1 METGTL
7 NRSLREVLD
16 AVAEGVYVT
25 TASREIIFWNK
36 GAEKITGYASEDVLG
51 KHCYDNILVHTD
63 TSGRDLCLDGCP
75 LQKCIETGQRQDAD
89 HIFLRRKDGERV
101 AVYVKASI
109 LEIEGQCYGV
119 EVFGEL
125 REVAGKTL
133 ADKLQQLS
141 TASIIDE
148 LTSLYNRRY
157 VDTILD
163 QQYGLFKRHYQ
174 RFGIVM
180 IDVDGFKEIN
190 DSFGHLTGNEVLRTV
205 AAALKIGLRSMDVL
219 GRFGGD
225 EFIIVCPLIELEGLE
240 RLSERIVHA
249 VQHAVL
255 SSPDGVK
262 TPREV
267 TVSTGASMIDYK
279 DKSASDVIARA
290 DEALYRVKRDGGNWY
305 ALN

>member
-1 METGTL
+1 M
-7 NRSLREVLD
+7 LD

-240 RLSERIVHA
+240 RLSERIVYA